1 MLFKFIISLVRCFA
15 VGVWLA
21 ADYELLPV
29 TSEYRNSGFTIS
41 QKIEKKIF
49 PCRRRGPVCTDGA
62 PATNLRLGLEIAA

>member
-29 TSEYRNSGFTIS
+29 TSESRDSGFTIS
-41 QKIEKKIF
+41 QKTGKKIF
-49 PCRRRGPVCTDGA
+49 SCRRRGPSARMARLA
-62 PATNLRLGLEIAA
+62 PICD